1 MYCKEEDNKIFLCC
15 EYVNIETIVLRDVR
29 MFIKKE
35 IKSEN
40 YEIFIKNYHL
50 NSFFDNFTL
59 FYVFKSFKYQS
70 IEIRKNFP
78 LDSLFNKSGSN
89 LLDLSLKVNE
99 IFDKIFS
106 VEKNIIKKTRK
117 LSKMTQVFEE
127 KLKIKS
133 FLENEDTFCNK
144 IL

>member
-1 MYCKEEDNKIFLCC
+1 MYCKEVDNKIFLCC
-15 EYVNIETIVLRDVR
+15 EYVNNETIVLRDVR

-35 IKSEN
+35 FKSEN
-40 YEIFIKNYHL
+40 LEIFIKNYHL

-59 FYVFKSFKYQS
+59 FYLFKFFKYQS
-70 IEIRKNFP
+70 IEVRKNFSF
-78 LDSLFNKSGSN
+78 DYLFNKNESN
-89 LLDLSLKVNE
+89 LLNLSHQVSE